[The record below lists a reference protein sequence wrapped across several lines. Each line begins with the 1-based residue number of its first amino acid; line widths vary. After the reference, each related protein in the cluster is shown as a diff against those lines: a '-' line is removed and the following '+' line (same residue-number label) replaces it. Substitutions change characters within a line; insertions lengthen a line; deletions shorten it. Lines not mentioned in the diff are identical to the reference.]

1 MEFLNKVQQIRAHA
15 GSHKGAAILAGRFC
29 QSGVLAI
36 EAPSKYPIIA
46 RSFGST
52 GSVHGIPPNL
62 RAIMTEKNTEGQ
74 DLNHSLVT
82 SGRTCGSRWANS
94 RQEIV
99 KQKAGKSPIGKRWA
113 EEAGE
118 AFATLETG

>member
-1 MEFLNKVQQIRAHA
+1 MKFLNKVQQVRAHA

-36 EAPSKYPIIA
+36 EAPSKYAIIA

-62 RAIMTEKNTEGQ
+62 GAMMAQKNTEGQ

-82 SGRTCGSRWANS
+82 SGRTCGSRWATVGRKLSN
-94 RQEIV
+94 RRRT
-99 KQKAGKSPIGKRWA
+99 KANRKM
-113 EEAGE
+113 
-118 AFATLETG
+118 L

>member
-1 MEFLNKVQQIRAHA
+1 MEFLNKVQQVRAHA
-15 GSHKGAAILAGRFC
+15 GSHKRAALFAGRFC

-52 GSVHGIPPNL
+52 GSVHGIPPL
-62 RAIMTEKNTEGQ
+62 GAIMTEKNTEGQ

-82 SGRTCGSRWANS
+82 SGRTSGSRLG
-94 RQEIV
+94 Q
-99 KQKAGKSPIGKRWA
+99 Q
-113 EEAGE
+113 
-118 AFATLETG
+118 